1 MLHHKEKSEGGE
13 FLRQEDQFRSWV
25 EKGGSSKFPIAS
37 GRYHLYVSL
46 ACPWAHRTIIVRK
59 LKKLENVIGM
69 TVVDPIRDE
78 RGWGFT
84 EKKDPINGFE
94 YLGQAYDFS
103 DSRYEARV
111 TVPVLWDIK
120 TSQIVSNCDDDIMR
134 MLNSTFDDFTDSNLD
149 LYPVELRSEIDA
161 INDLIYSNVND
172 GVYRSGFAKTQN
184 AYEAAVHKLFKTLDL
199 LESRLSEH
207 RYLTGNRLTEADWR
221 LFPTLIRFDA
231 VYHGHF
237 KCNLKRIIDYPNLY
251 GYMCDLYHHDGIAE
265 TVDFDHI
272 KRHYYMTH
280 PEINPTKIVPVGP
293 SFKFDASH
301 NRARLSN
308 DNYTIGLRC

>member
-25 EKGGSSKFPIAS
+25 EKGGSSKFPVAS

-149 LYPVELRSEIDA
+149 LYPVELRSEIDE

-207 RYLTGNRLTEADWR
+207 HYLTGNRLTEADWR

-251 GYMCDLYHHDGIAE
+251 GYMCDLYHNEGIAE
-265 TVDFDHI
+265 TVDCDHI

-308 DNYTIGLRC
+308 D

>member
-149 LYPVELRSEIDA
+149 LYPVELRSEIDE

-251 GYMCDLYHHDGIAE
+251 GYMCDLYHHNGIAE

-293 SFKFDASH
+293 NFKFDAPH

-308 DNYTIGLRC
+308 D

>member
-25 EKGGSSKFPIAS
+25 EKGGSSKFPVAS

-84 EKKDPINGFE
+84 DEKDPINGFE

-149 LYPVELRSEIDA
+149 LYPVELRSEIDE

-251 GYMCDLYHHDGIAE
+251 GYMCDLYHHNGIAE

-293 SFKFDASH
+293 NFKFDAPH

-308 DNYTIGLRC
+308 D

>member
-1 MLHHKEKSEGGE
+1 MLHHKEKSEAGE

-25 EKGGSSKFPIAS
+25 EKGGSSKFPVAS

-84 EKKDPINGFE
+84 DKKDPINGFE

-103 DSRYEARV
+103 DSSYEARV

-149 LYPVELRSEIDA
+149 LYPVERRSEIDE

-184 AYEAAVHKLFKTLDL
+184 AYEAAVHKLFETLDL

-251 GYMCDLYHHDGIAE
+251 GYMCDLYHHDGVAE

-293 SFKFDASH
+293 NFKFDAPH

-308 DNYTIGLRC
+308 D

>member
-149 LYPVELRSEIDA
+149 LYPVELRSEIDE

-184 AYEAAVHKLFKTLDL
+184 AYEAAVHKLFETLDL

-308 DNYTIGLRC
+308 D

>member
-149 LYPVELRSEIDA
+149 LYPVELRSEIDE

-308 DNYTIGLRC
+308 D